1 MPNSLIGSSSHR
13 IIGRTPNVNCRLS
26 IWRHFNRH
34 FVPLCA
40 DGLSVASMLAKAF
53 AQKQLGKERP
63 ALWKSHAFAR
73 FHS

>member
-1 MPNSLIGSSSHR
+1 
-13 IIGRTPNVNCRLS
+13 
-26 IWRHFNRH
+26 
-34 FVPLCA
+34 
-40 DGLSVASMLAKAF
+40 MLAKAF